1 MKQSLSINRIS
12 FLQVNDKGIVHC
24 GSNQDWYRQEE
35 QRLKGCGPSVA
46 ANILFYLQR
55 KKNVDCCGTEK
66 ADLLACMEYVW
77 RYVTPE
83 WTGIPSTELFC
94 SKVDC
99 YAKSCGK
106 QLDYHILNINPARKP
121 VLSAV
126 VNFLWV
132 GLQRDLP
139 IAFLNLCNGAEQQL
153 EPWHWVTISGLDYDT
168 YNQYAIAQI
177 CDGGIVKR
185 IDLALWLHT
194 TRQGGGFVFF
204 YDTEIEIFSEWE
216 Q

>member
-1 MKQSLSINRIS
+1 M
-12 FLQVNDKGIVHC
+12 
-24 GSNQDWYRQEE
+24 
-35 QRLKGCGPSVA
+35 
-46 ANILFYLQR
+46 
-55 KKNVDCCGTEK
+55 
-66 ADLLACMEYVW
+66 
-77 RYVTPE
+77 
-83 WTGIPSTELFC
+83 
-94 SKVDC
+94 
-99 YAKSCGK
+99 
-106 QLDYHILNINPARKP
+106 
-121 VLSAV
+121 SAV
-126 VNFLWV
+126 VNFLRV

-204 YDTEIEIFSEWE
+204 YDTEIEIFSERE